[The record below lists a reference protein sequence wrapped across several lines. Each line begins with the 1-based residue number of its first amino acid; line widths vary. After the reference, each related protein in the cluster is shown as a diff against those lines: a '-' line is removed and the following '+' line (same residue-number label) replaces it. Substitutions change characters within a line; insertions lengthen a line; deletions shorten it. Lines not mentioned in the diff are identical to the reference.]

1 MKNFLSTLVL
11 VAVLVFAAQTA
22 TAKELKIGYVESEKV
37 LKDMPTVAAAEKT
50 MTEFKQKMTDELAN
64 LQKELETRYANYQKQ
79 KAMMAPEKVKTEE
92 EAIQA
97 MNQRLMQLQQEGQ
110 NNLMA
115 ERNKLLKPILERVK
129 AAVQAVAKKQNLSF
143 VLEKSQANSIIL
155 YADDAYDITYMVMDY
170 IKKNKK

>member
-37 LKDMPTVAAAEKT
+37 LKDMPEVTAAEQT
-50 MTEFKQKMTDELAN
+50 MIDLKKKMTDELAN
-64 LQKELETRYANYQKQ
+64 LQKELETKYANYQKQ
-79 KAMMAPEKVKTEE
+79 KAMMTPEKVKSEE

-97 MNQRLMQLQQEGQ
+97 MNQNLMKLQQDGQ
-110 NNLMA
+110 SNLMA
-115 ERNKLLKPILERVK
+115 ERNKLLKPILDRIKV
-129 AAVQAVAKKQNLSF
+129 AVQAVSKKQNLSF

-155 YADDAYDITYMVMDY
+155 YADDDYDITYLVMDY